1 MKSNQEKATRWET
14 VGQNLLRNQESGR
27 YYVRFK
33 IASKREKWI
42 SLRTDRRSVA
52 EARLTA
58 KRVELAGSR
67 RAAERVEAG
76 VSTMGELGRI
86 YREQLE
92 SDPSIGEKTRRRYLQ
107 LCSALFKTWPELE
120 GMKPERLT
128 RGAVVAW
135 RDRLRRDGTGFVAPG
150 ARGRGRSDGSSPAG
164 INKTIDV
171 LRRIVELAVERGQM
185 VASPLSGRGIKLP
198 VKARKPRL
206 PAADLVERVFQQI
219 ESRGEGRPRDCA
231 ELCRLLA
238 YTGLRLGEAAGDSL
252 NGSPGLRWRDVDFVR
267 GVLRVNGTKTDSSC
281 RDVPMIPA
289 ARALLERMRDRR
301 LEALRE
307 LYGSGATLDSEDR
320 VLFVGE
326 AQKALDR
333 ACREVGADRL
343 THHDLRDVFA
353 TLCLEKGV
361 DVPTVARWLGHAD
374 GGSLLMKTYA
384 HLRDA
389 HSLEMAARVTVDS
402 PEVRRA

>member
-1 MKSNQEKATRWET
+1 MKSNEEKTPKWET

-27 YYVRFK
+27 YYARFK
-33 IASKREKWI
+33 IAGKREKWI
-42 SLRTDRRSVA
+42 SLRTSRRSVA
-52 EARLTA
+52 ETRLAKARA
-58 KRVELAGSR
+58 EIAGTR
-67 RAAERVEAG
+67 RAADHVSDG
-76 VSTMGELGRI
+76 VGTMGELGEI
-86 YREQLE
+86 YRAGLAT
-92 SDPSIGEKTRRRYLQ
+92 DPSISEKTRTRYLQ
-107 LCSALFKTWPELE
+107 LCGTLFRTWPELE

-128 RGAVVAW
+128 RGAVLAW

-150 ARGRGRSDGSSPAG
+150 ARGRGRSDGSSAAG

-171 LRRIVELAVERGQM
+171 LRRLVELAIERGQM
-185 VASPLSGRGIKLP
+185 VASPLSGRGVKLP

-206 PAADLVERVFQQI
+206 PSADLVESVFQKI
-219 ESRGEGRPRDCA
+219 ESRGEGRPRNCA

-238 YTGLRLGEAAGDSL
+238 YTGLRLGEATGDAV
-252 NGSPGLRWRDVDFVR
+252 NETPGLRWCDVDFAR
-267 GVLRVNGTKTDSSC
+267 GVIRVNGTKTDSSR
-281 RDVPMIPA
+281 RDVPLIPA

-301 LEALRE
+301 LEGLRE
-307 LYGSGATLDSEDR
+307 VYGAGAQLDPQDR
-320 VLFVGE
+320 VLLVGE

-333 ACREVGADRL
+333 ACREVGAERL

-374 GGSLLMKTYA
+374 GGALLMKTYA

-389 HSLEMAARVTVDS
+389 HSLEMAARVTVGG